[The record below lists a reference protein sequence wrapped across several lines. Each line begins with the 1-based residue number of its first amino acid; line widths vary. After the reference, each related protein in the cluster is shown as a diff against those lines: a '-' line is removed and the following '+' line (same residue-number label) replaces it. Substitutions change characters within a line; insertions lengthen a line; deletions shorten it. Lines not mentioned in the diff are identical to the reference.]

1 MKASKKVLS
10 CLVGPALAAACASA
24 PSAGPELAAEG
35 PHGAERSLLLL
46 LADRELYEP
55 LVIQRALAGSPELR
69 REVAVTLGRIGD
81 PRGRRILEGLARDE
95 VAAVRRAALF
105 ALGVAKEA
113 EAKPLLLE
121 VAAGASREEALLA
134 VESLGK
140 AAVPLKEVLEALTP
154 LDEGERWARLLPSLY
169 RFDSPSLVP
178 LAQKGLERPEPELHR
193 WAAYAL
199 CRNPKPEGL
208 PVVRTLALDPEPRIR
223 AWAGRALGLVGTPQ
237 DVPLL
242 VRLWADG
249 DPAPLVYALR
259 SAKRLVVGGAQTGGR
274 PEARAQALLLLPLL
288 GDPRP
293 GVALSALEVAGGFLP
308 HEGLAAALAERYA
321 EGKVLRER
329 ELALLALA
337 EGGAAGAGELARRAA
352 EASEPTLRAR
362 AAEAAGKLREGE
374 LLSRLAADPA
384 AVVRSAALSA
394 RVAAWPEQATKWLT
408 EALADPDIGVR
419 STAFAEL
426 EGKPLLPF
434 EAIEASLAT
443 LPPEDVIEAQL
454 GAISALV
461 ARAKAEPLER
471 GAIVASLEKL
481 ATAPQHLL
489 RRAAGDGLVAL
500 DRPRPEVGPVEATRG
515 GEVYRQILVQ
525 TARPRTIEMRTHRGT
540 LRVRLACP
548 DAPLTCLSF
557 LQLAAG
563 GFYDGL
569 SFHRVI
575 PDFVVQ
581 GGDPRGDGFG
591 GPGYSLRDEINPLR
605 YRRGVI
611 GMAHAGPD
619 TAGSQ
624 FFFALSPQPHL
635 DGAYTAFGE
644 VVSGLEVLDAI
655 VQGDRIESVR
665 EVP

>member
-1 MKASKKVLS
+1 MKAGRRVLS
-10 CLVGPALAAACASA
+10 CLVAPALAAACASS
-24 PSAGPELAAEG
+24 PSAGPELPAER
-35 PHGAERSLLLL
+35 PDAAERSLLLL

-55 LVIQRALAGSPELR
+55 LVFQRALVGSPELR
-69 REVAVTLGRIGD
+69 REVAVTLGRIAD

-95 VAAVRRAALF
+95 AAAVRRTALF

-113 EAKPLLLE
+113 EAAPLLLE

-134 VESLGK
+134 VEALGK
-140 AAVPLKEVLEALTP
+140 AGVPLGDVLEALTP
-154 LDEGERWARLLPSLY
+154 LGEAERWARLLPSLY

-178 LAQKGLERPEPELHR
+178 LAQKGLERPEGDLHR

-199 CRNPKPEGL
+199 ARNPKAEGL
-208 PVVRTLALDPEPRIR
+208 PVLRALALDPEPRIR
-223 AWAGRALGLVGTPQ
+223 AWAARALGLVGTPE
-237 DVPLL
+237 DLPLL
-242 VRLWADG
+242 VRVWADG
-249 DPAPLVYALR
+249 DGAPVVYALR
-259 SAKRLVVGGAQTGGR
+259 SAKRLSAGR
-274 PEARAQALLLLPLL
+274 AEARLYYAAALLPLL
-288 GDPRP
+288 ADRRP
-293 GVALSALEVAGGFLP
+293 GVALTALEVAGGFLP
-308 HEGLAAALAERYA
+308 HEALAAALVERLA
-321 EGKVLRER
+321 AGKVLRER

-337 EGGAAGAGELARRAA
+337 EGGAAEAGELARQAA
-352 EASEPTLRAR
+352 LAPEATLRAR
-362 AAEAAGKLREGE
+362 AAEAAGKLRDREI
-374 LLSRLAADPA
+374 LARLAADPA
-384 AVVRSAALSA
+384 PLVRSAVLSA
-394 RVAAWPEQATKWLT
+394 RVAAWADEAVRWLT

-419 STAFAEL
+419 STAFGEL

-434 EAIEASLAT
+434 EAIETSLTT

-461 ARAKAEPLER
+461 ARAKVEALER
-471 GAIVASLEKL
+471 GAIIASLEKL

-489 RRAAGDGLVAL
+489 RRAAADALVAL
-500 DRPRPEVGPVEATRG
+500 DRPRPDVGPVEASRG

-525 TARPRTIEMRTHRGT
+525 TARPRTVELRTNRGT

-548 DAPLTCLSF
+548 EAPLTCLSF

-569 SFHRVI
+569 AFHRVI

-624 FFFALSPQPHL
+624 FFFTLSPQPHL

-644 VVSGLEVLDAI
+644 VVAGLEVLDRI
-655 VQGDRIESVR
+655 VQGDRIESIR